1 MLYVVFY
8 DITDNELR
16 NKVADFLKKKGMR
29 RVQLSVFVG
38 ELNSS
43 RLKDVEAGLRLIYR
57 KSKPRDRFM
66 ILILPVTDTLFK
78 QRIVIGGEYREEEG
92 NIVGKKC

>member
-43 RLKDVEAGLRLIYR
+43 RLKDVEAGLRLIYK
-57 KSKPRDRFM
+57 KSKPGDRFM
-66 ILILPVTDTLFK
+66 ILILPLTDTLFK
-78 QRIVIGGEYREEEG
+78 QRIVIGGEYREEES
-92 NIVGKKC
+92 NVIW

>member
-92 NIVGKKC
+92 NIVW

>member
-29 RVQLSVFVG
+29 RVQFSVFVG

-92 NIVGKKC
+92 NIVW

>member
-57 KSKPRDRFM
+57 KSKPGDMFM

-78 QRIVIGGEYREEEG
+78 QRIVIGGKYTEEKG
-92 NIVGKKC
+92 NIVW

>member
-78 QRIVIGGEYREEEG
+78 QRIVIGGEYREEES
-92 NIVGKKC
+92 NVIW

>member
-29 RVQLSVFVG
+29 RVQLSVFVK

-43 RLKDVEAGLRLIYR
+43 RLKDMEAGLRLIYR
-57 KSKPRDRFM
+57 KSNPGGRFM

-92 NIVGKKC
+92 NVVW

>member
-1 MLYVVFY
+1 
-8 DITDNELR
+8 
-16 NKVADFLKKKGMR
+16 MR

-92 NIVGKKC
+92 NIVW